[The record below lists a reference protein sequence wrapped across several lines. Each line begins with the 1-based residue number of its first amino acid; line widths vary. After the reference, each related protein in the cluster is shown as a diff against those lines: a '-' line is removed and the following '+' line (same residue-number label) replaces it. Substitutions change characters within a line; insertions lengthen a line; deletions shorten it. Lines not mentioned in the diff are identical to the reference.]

1 MARRI
6 DIPPRQ
12 VREWRHDLVAFRDT
26 YVDYLNKTVGGP
38 ALPALRAEVLRRA
51 QPAQNVLARL
61 GADFVWIGP
70 PVAGSPVMRGLFNTM
85 FIHET
90 PYGGLT
96 SGMFGNWPTPYQGV
110 IDIVDASLSKLEQMD
125 FEVHRRRRN
134 PLYWSDR
141 ILTALLGFPAYLLSK
156 VIGVPASR
164 IEESPLGVALRVAA
178 FIVEAGVLVLGLN
191 ELFHWF

>member
-26 YVDYLNKTVGGP
+26 YVDYLNKTVSGP
-38 ALPALRAEVLRRA
+38 ALPDLRAEVLRRA
-51 QPAQNVLARL
+51 QPAQVALTRL
-61 GADFVWIGP
+61 RADFVWIGP
-70 PVAGSPVMRGLFNTM
+70 PVAGSPVMRGLFNTT

-96 SGMFGNWPTPYQGV
+96 NGMFGNWPTPYQGV

-125 FEVHRRRRN
+125 VEIHGRRRN
-134 PLYWSDR
+134 PLYWGDR
-141 ILTALLGFPAYLLSK
+141 ILRALLGFSAYLLGL
-156 VIGVPASR
+156 IFGVPASR
-164 IEESPLGVALRVAA
+164 IEESAWGTALRVMA
-178 FIVEAGVLVLGLN
+178 FVVEVGVLVVGLN